1 MTKKEWQRHMA
12 YEALVILGML
22 ALLLFVCRLWP
33 ILLLVILGIFAA
45 ALRLVFL
52 SSPKVQPIQPEQQTA
67 ASSAPQRAVK
77 SQRTAQNA
85 EDVLSFGDLQTQV
98 TRWVR
103 QEYPNARWVWKYPNA
118 KARFQRGEDVAILL
132 NRAGGYREAV
142 IHLQGK
148 RLFEIQYLCAPVEN
162 PRLEQLEES
171 APPQEGQPPM
181 EEAASQPEPSQPEDY
196 SLAAFEWVESH
207 LEELNTF
214 CNECIAQK
222 QDFLLLT
229 GGDLPEPAAWPA
241 LCQELLRNGLSCHM
255 EEEGIRI
262 QIARENR
269 RKE

>member
-22 ALLLFVCRLWP
+22 ALLLFVCRMWP

-52 SSPKVQPIQPEQQTA
+52 SSPKVQPIQPDQQEVATHYVPQQA
-67 ASSAPQRAVK
+67 VTNQDSAG
-77 SQRTAQNA
+77 A
-85 EDVLSFGDLQTQV
+85 EDAQSFGELQTQI

-103 QEYPNARWVWKYPNA
+103 QEYPEARWVWKYPDS
-118 KARFQRGEDVAILL
+118 KARFQRGEELAILL

-142 IHLQGK
+142 IRLQGK
-148 RLFEIQYLCAPVEN
+148 RLFEIQYLCAPAEK
-162 PRLEQLEES
+162 PQLEEPAS
-171 APPQEGQPPM
+171 PQEEQPTL
-181 EEAASQPEPSQPEDY
+181 EEAASQPEPYQPEDY

-207 LEELNTF
+207 LEELNTL

-229 GGDLPEPAAWPA
+229 GGDLLEPAAWPA

-255 EEEGIRI
+255 EEEGVRI
-262 QIARENR
+262 QITRENR

>member
-77 SQRTAQNA
+77 SQRTAQNV
-85 EDVLSFGDLQTQV
+85 EDTLSFGELQTQV

-103 QEYPNARWVWKYPNA
+103 QEYPEARWVWKYPDA

-132 NRAGGYREAV
+132 NRAGGYREAS
-142 IHLQGK
+142 ILLRGQ
-148 RLFEIQYLCAPVEN
+148 RLFEIRYLCAPAEKLQ
-162 PRLEQLEES
+162 PEES
-171 APPQEGQPPM
+171 ASPQEEQPTL

-207 LEELNTF
+207 LEELNTL

-229 GGDLPEPAAWPA
+229 GGDLLEPAAWPA
-241 LCQELLRNGLSCHM
+241 LCHELLRNGLSCHM

-262 QIARENR
+262 QITRENR

>member
-12 YEALVILGML
+12 YEALVILVML

-52 SSPKVQPIQPEQQTA
+52 SSPKVQPIRPEQQTA
-67 ASSAPQRAVK
+67 ASSAPQRAVE
-77 SQRTAQNA
+77 SQPAAQNA
-85 EDVLSFGDLQTQV
+85 EDAQSFGELQTRI

-148 RLFEIQYLCAPVEN
+148 RLFEIQYLCAPAEK
-162 PRLEQLEES
+162 PQLEEPAS
-171 APPQEGQPPM
+171 PQEEQPSM
-181 EEAASQPEPSQPEDY
+181 KEAASQPEPSQPEDY
-196 SLAAFEWVESH
+196 SLAAFEWVEAH
-207 LEELNTF
+207 LEELNTL

-229 GGDLPEPAAWPA
+229 GGDLLEPVAWPA
-241 LCQELLRNGLSCHM
+241 LCQELARNGLSCRVQ
-255 EEEGIRI
+255 EEGI
-262 QIARENR
+262 QIEITREDR
-269 RKE
+269 RKD

>member
-52 SSPKVQPIQPEQQTA
+52 SSPKVQPIRPEQQTA

-77 SQRTAQNA
+77 SQPAAQNT
-85 EDVLSFGDLQTQV
+85 EDAQSFGELQTQV

-103 QEYPNARWVWKYPNA
+103 QEYPEARWVWKYPDA
-118 KARFQRGEDVAILL
+118 KARFQRGEELAILL
-132 NRAGGYREAV
+132 NRAGGYREAS
-142 IHLQGK
+142 ILLRGQ
-148 RLFEIQYLCAPVEN
+148 RLFEIQYLCAPVDN
-162 PRLEQLEES
+162 PRLEQPEEAAS
-171 APPQEGQPPM
+171 PQEEQPSM
-181 EEAASQPEPSQPEDY
+181 KEAASQPEPSQPEDY

-207 LEELNTF
+207 LEELNTL

-229 GGDLPEPAAWPA
+229 GGDLLEPVAWPA
-241 LCQELLRNGLSCHM
+241 LCQELARNGLSCRVQ
-255 EEEGIRI
+255 EEGI
-262 QIARENR
+262 QIEITREDR
-269 RKE
+269 RKD

>member
-52 SSPKVQPIQPEQQTA
+52 SSPKVQPIRPEQPTSVA
-67 ASSAPQRAVK
+67 PAPQQAVTN
-77 SQRTAQNA
+77 REAENTEDAQ
-85 EDVLSFGDLQTQV
+85 SFGDLQTQI
-98 TRWVR
+98 TSWVR
-103 QEYPNARWVWKYPNA
+103 QEYPNARWVWKYPDA
-118 KARFQRGEDVAILL
+118 KARFQRGEDMAILL

-142 IHLQGK
+142 IYLQGK
-148 RLFEIQYLCAPVEN
+148 RLFEIQYLCAPAEK
-162 PRLEQLEES
+162 PQLEEPAS
-171 APPQEGQPPM
+171 PPEEQPAM
-181 EEAASQPEPSQPEDY
+181 EEAASQPETSQPEDY
-196 SLAAFEWVESH
+196 SLTAFEWVESH
-207 LEELNTF
+207 LEELNTL

-229 GGDLPEPAAWPA
+229 GGDLPEPAAWSA
-241 LCQELLRNGLSCHM
+241 LCQELLRNGLSCRVQ
-255 EEEGIRI
+255 EEGV
-262 QIARENR
+262 QIEITREDR

>member
-52 SSPKVQPIQPEQQTA
+52 SSPKVQPIRPEQPTSVA
-67 ASSAPQRAVK
+67 PAPQQAVTN
-77 SQRTAQNA
+77 REAENTEDAQ
-85 EDVLSFGDLQTQV
+85 SFGDLQTQI

-103 QEYPNARWVWKYPNA
+103 QEYPEARWVWKYLDA
-118 KARFQRGEDVAILL
+118 KARFQQGEELAILL
-132 NRAGGYREAV
+132 NRSGGYREAV

-148 RLFEIQYLCAPVEN
+148 RLFEIQYLCAPAEK
-162 PRLEQLEES
+162 PQLEEPAS
-171 APPQEGQPPM
+171 PPEEQPAM
-181 EEAASQPEPSQPEDY
+181 EEAASQPETSQPEDY
-196 SLAAFEWVESH
+196 SLTAFEWVESH
-207 LEELNTF
+207 LEELNTL

-229 GGDLPEPAAWPA
+229 GGDLPEPAAWSA
-241 LCQELLRNGLSCHM
+241 LCQELLRNGLSCRVQ
-255 EEEGIRI
+255 EEGV
-262 QIARENR
+262 QIEITRENR

>member
-22 ALLLFVCRLWP
+22 ALLLFVCRLWL

-52 SSPKVQPIQPEQQTA
+52 SSPKVQPIQPGQP
-67 ASSAPQRAVK
+67 AS
-77 SQRTAQNA
+77 TAQQAVTNREAENA
-85 EDVLSFGDLQTQV
+85 EDAQSFGELQTRI

-103 QEYPNARWVWKYPNA
+103 QEYPNARWVWKYPDA
-118 KARFQRGEDVAILL
+118 KAWFQRGEELAILL
-132 NRAGGYREAV
+132 NRAGGYREAS
-142 IHLQGK
+142 ILLRGQ
-148 RLFEIQYLCAPVEN
+148 RLFEIRYLCAPAEKI
-162 PRLEQLEES
+162 QLEEP
-171 APPQEGQPPM
+171 AFPQEEQPTL
-181 EEAASQPEPSQPEDY
+181 EEVASQPEPSQPEDY

-207 LEELNTF
+207 LEELNTL

-255 EEEGIRI
+255 EEEGVRI

>member
-52 SSPKVQPIQPEQQTA
+52 SSPKVQPIRLEQPTSVA
-67 ASSAPQRAVK
+67 PAPQQAVTN
-77 SQRTAQNA
+77 REAENTEDAQ
-85 EDVLSFGDLQTQV
+85 SFGDLQTQV

-103 QEYPNARWVWKYPNA
+103 QEYPNARWVWKYPDA
-118 KARFQRGEDVAILL
+118 KARFQQGEELAILL
-132 NRAGGYREAV
+132 NRAGGYREAS
-142 IHLQGK
+142 ILLRGQ
-148 RLFEIQYLCAPVEN
+148 RLFEIRYLCAPAEK
-162 PRLEQLEES
+162 LQLEEP
-171 APPQEGQPPM
+171 AFPQEEQPTL

-207 LEELNTF
+207 LEELNTL

-229 GGDLPEPAAWPA
+229 GGDLPEPAAWPV

>member
-45 ALRLVFL
+45 ALRLVVL
-52 SSPKVQPIQPEQQTA
+52 SSPKVQPIQPEQPTSVAPVPQQAVTNQD
-67 ASSAPQRAVK
+67 SAG
-77 SQRTAQNA
+77 A
-85 EDVLSFGDLQTQV
+85 EDAQSFGELQTRI

-103 QEYPNARWVWKYPNA
+103 REYPNARWVWKYPDA
-118 KARFQRGEDVAILL
+118 KARFQRGEDMAILL

-142 IHLQGK
+142 IYLQGK
-148 RLFEIQYLCAPVEN
+148 RLFEIQYLCAPVKN
-162 PRLEQLEES
+162 PRLEQPEEPAS
-171 APPQEGQPPM
+171 PQEEQPSM
-181 EEAASQPEPSQPEDY
+181 KEAASQPEPSQPEDY

-207 LEELNTF
+207 LEELNIL

-255 EEEGIRI
+255 EEEGVRI
-262 QIARENR
+262 QITRENR

>member
-52 SSPKVQPIQPEQQTA
+52 SSPKVQPIQPEQP
-67 ASSAPQRAVK
+67 AS
-77 SQRTAQNA
+77 TAQQAVTNREAENA
-85 EDVLSFGDLQTQV
+85 EDAQSFGELQTRI

-103 QEYPNARWVWKYPNA
+103 QEYPEARWVWKYPDA
-118 KARFQRGEDVAILL
+118 KARFQRGEELAILL

-162 PRLEQLEES
+162 PQLEQLEEPAS
-171 APPQEGQPPM
+171 PQEEQPTL

-207 LEELNTF
+207 LEELNTL

-255 EEEGIRI
+255 EEEGVRI
-262 QIARENR
+262 QIAREDR

>member
-45 ALRLVFL
+45 ALRLVFF
-52 SSPKVQPIQPEQQTA
+52 SSPKVQPIRPEQQTA
-67 ASSAPQRAVK
+67 ASSAPQRAVE
-77 SQRTAQNA
+77 SQPAAQNA
-85 EDVLSFGDLQTQV
+85 EDAQSFGELQTRI

-103 QEYPNARWVWKYPNA
+103 QEYPNARWVWKYPDA
-118 KARFQRGEDVAILL
+118 KARFQRGEELAILL

-142 IHLQGK
+142 VCLQGNQFLGMRCLCDLAENL
-148 RLFEIQYLCAPVEN
+148 RLKQP
-162 PRLEQLEES
+162 EES
-171 APPQEGQPPM
+171 APPQEGQPTL

-207 LEELNTF
+207 LEELNIL

-229 GGDLPEPAAWPA
+229 GGDLPEPAAWPV

-255 EEEGIRI
+255 EEEGVRI

>member
-1 MTKKEWQRHMA
+1 MTKKEWQRRMA

-52 SSPKVQPIQPEQQTA
+52 SSPKVRPIHPEQQTSV
-67 ASSAPQRAVK
+67 SSVPQHAVK
-77 SQRTAQNA
+77 SQRTAQNV
-85 EDVLSFGDLQTQV
+85 EDTLSFGELQTQV

-103 QEYPNARWVWKYPNA
+103 QEYPEARWVWKYPDA
-118 KARFQRGEDVAILL
+118 KARFQRGEDMAILL

-142 IHLQGK
+142 IHLRGK
-148 RLFEIQYLCAPVEN
+148 RLFEIQYLCAPAEK
-162 PRLEQLEES
+162 PQLEEPAS
-171 APPQEGQPPM
+171 PQKEQPTL

-207 LEELNTF
+207 LEELNTL

-241 LCQELLRNGLSCHM
+241 LCQELTRNGLISSM
-255 EEEGIRI
+255 AEDGI
-262 QIARENR
+262 QIQIKREDR

>member
-52 SSPKVQPIQPEQQTA
+52 SSPKVQPIQPEQP
-67 ASSAPQRAVK
+67 AS
-77 SQRTAQNA
+77 TAQQAVTNREAENA
-85 EDVLSFGDLQTQV
+85 EDAQSFGELQTRI

-103 QEYPNARWVWKYPNA
+103 QEYPEARWVWKYPDA
-118 KARFQRGEDVAILL
+118 KARFQRGEELAILL

-142 IHLQGK
+142 IRLQGK

-162 PRLEQLEES
+162 PRLEQPEES
-171 APPQEGQPPM
+171 ASPQEEQPTA
-181 EEAASQPEPSQPEDY
+181 EEPKSQPEASQPEDY
-196 SLAAFEWVESH
+196 SLAAFEWVEAH
-207 LEELNTF
+207 LEELNTL

-255 EEEGIRI
+255 EEEGVRI

>member
-52 SSPKVQPIQPEQQTA
+52 SSPKVQPIQPEQP
-67 ASSAPQRAVK
+67 AS
-77 SQRTAQNA
+77 TAQQAVTNREAENA
-85 EDVLSFGDLQTQV
+85 EDAQSFGELQTRI

-103 QEYPNARWVWKYPNA
+103 QEYPEARWVWKYPDS
-118 KARFQRGEDVAILL
+118 KARFQRGEDMAILL

-148 RLFEIQYLCAPVEN
+148 RLFEIQYLCAPAEK
-162 PRLEQLEES
+162 PQLEEPAS
-171 APPQEGQPPM
+171 PQEEQPTL
-181 EEAASQPEPSQPEDY
+181 EEAASQPEPYQPEDY

-207 LEELNTF
+207 LEELNTL

-241 LCQELLRNGLSCHM
+241 LCHELLRNGLSCHM
-255 EEEGIRI
+255 EEEGVRI

>member
-52 SSPKVQPIQPEQQTA
+52 SSPKVRPIHPEQQTSV
-67 ASSAPQRAVK
+67 SSVPQHAVK
-77 SQRTAQNA
+77 SQRTAQNV
-85 EDVLSFGDLQTQV
+85 EDTLSFGDLQTQI

-103 QEYPNARWVWKYPNA
+103 QEYPEARWVWKYPDS
-118 KARFQRGEDVAILL
+118 KARFQRGEELAILL
-132 NRAGGYREAV
+132 NRAGGYREAM

-148 RLFEIQYLCAPVEN
+148 RLFEIQYLCAPAEK
-162 PRLEQLEES
+162 PQLEEPAS
-171 APPQEGQPPM
+171 PQEEQPTM

-196 SLAAFEWVESH
+196 SLAAFEWVEAH
-207 LEELNTF
+207 LEELNTL

-222 QDFLLLT
+222 QDSLLLT

-241 LCQELLRNGLSCHM
+241 LCQELARNGLSCRVQ
-255 EEEGIRI
+255 EEGV
-262 QIARENR
+262 QIEITRENR

>member
-77 SQRTAQNA
+77 SQRTAQNV
-85 EDVLSFGDLQTQV
+85 EDTLSFGELQTQV

-103 QEYPNARWVWKYPNA
+103 QEYPEARWVWKYPDA

-132 NRAGGYREAV
+132 NRAGGYREAS
-142 IHLQGK
+142 ILLRGQ
-148 RLFEIQYLCAPVEN
+148 RLFEIRYLCAPAEKLQ
-162 PRLEQLEES
+162 PEES
-171 APPQEGQPPM
+171 ASPQEEQPTL

-207 LEELNTF
+207 LEELNTL

-241 LCQELLRNGLSCHM
+241 LCQELARNGLSCRVQ
-255 EEEGIRI
+255 EEGVQIE
-262 QIARENR
+262 IARENR

>member
-1 MTKKEWQRHMA
+1 MTKKEWQRRMA

-22 ALLLFVCRLWP
+22 ALLLYVCRLWP

-52 SSPKVQPIQPEQQTA
+52 SSPKVQPIQPDQQEVATPYVPQQA
-67 ASSAPQRAVK
+67 VTNQDSAG
-77 SQRTAQNA
+77 A
-85 EDVLSFGDLQTQV
+85 EDAQFFGDLQTQI

-103 QEYPNARWVWKYPNA
+103 QEYPNARWVWKYPDA
-118 KARFQRGEDVAILL
+118 KARFQRGEELAILL

-148 RLFEIQYLCAPVEN
+148 RLFEIQYLCAPAEK
-162 PRLEQLEES
+162 PRLEQQEEP
-171 APPQEGQPPM
+171 AFPQEEQPTM

-196 SLAAFEWVESH
+196 SLAAFEWVEAH
-207 LEELNTF
+207 LEELNTL

-229 GGDLPEPAAWPA
+229 GGDLPEPAARPA
-241 LCQELLRNGLSCHM
+241 LCQELARNGLISSM
-255 EEEGIRI
+255 AEDGI
-262 QIARENR
+262 QIQIKRENR

>member
-1 MTKKEWQRHMA
+1 MTNKDWQRHMA
-12 YEALVILGML
+12 YEALVILGVL
-22 ALLLFVCRLWP
+22 VLLLFVCRLWP
-33 ILLLVILGIFAA
+33 ILLLAMLGIITAT
-45 ALRLVFL
+45 LRLLFL
-52 SSPKVQPIQPEQQTA
+52 SSPRVRPLDPMPPKAHRPTARTPEEAQ
-67 ASSAPQRAVK
+67 ASQA
-77 SQRTAQNA
+77 
-85 EDVLSFGDLQTQV
+85 FGELQTQI

-103 QEYPNARWVWKYPNA
+103 QEYPEARWVWKYPDA
-118 KARFQRGEDVAILL
+118 KARFQRGEELAILL

-148 RLFEIQYLCAPVEN
+148 RLFEIQYLCAPAEK
-162 PRLEQLEES
+162 PQLEEPAS
-171 APPQEGQPPM
+171 PQEEQPTL
-181 EEAASQPEPSQPEDY
+181 EEAASQPETSQPEDY

-207 LEELNTF
+207 LEELNTL

-255 EEEGIRI
+255 EEEGVRI

>member
-52 SSPKVQPIQPEQQTA
+52 SSPKVQPIQPEQP
-67 ASSAPQRAVK
+67 AS
-77 SQRTAQNA
+77 TAQQAVTNREA
-85 EDVLSFGDLQTQV
+85 ENTEDAQSFGDLQTQI

-103 QEYPNARWVWKYPNA
+103 QEYPNARWVWKCPDA
-118 KARFQRGEDVAILL
+118 KARFQRGEDMAILL

-162 PRLEQLEES
+162 PRLQQPEEAAS
-171 APPQEGQPPM
+171 PQEEQPSM
-181 EEAASQPEPSQPEDY
+181 KEAASQPEPSQPEDY

-207 LEELNTF
+207 LEELNTL

-255 EEEGIRI
+255 EEEGVRI